1 MHPDAQVISLNVPAG
16 SASLAEVRSS
26 IERLDDLDRETKAT
40 VKLLVTELVANS
52 VRHARLD
59 PSETVVVTLEI
70 RPERVRAEVVDWG
83 SGFAMPDDKA
93 PKGRGFAIVQAL
105 SSRFGLRR
113 NTETRAWF
121 EIDLP
126 AN

>member
-40 VKLLVTELVANS
+40 VKLLGTELVANS

-93 PKGRGFAIVQAL
+93 PKGRGFAIRAGAL
-105 SSRFGLRR
+105 EQVRLTPQHRDPRLVRDRPSC
-113 NTETRAWF
+113 
-121 EIDLP
+121 
-126 AN
+126 